1 MTTAEN
7 KVEGEKMARST
18 QKSVPLE
25 FICSVCVQRLIILIL
40 IVGFLS
46 SCFTRLTLSVVI
58 AQPSFA
64 CEGISHMKSVLKRL
78 CLCLIYRKSWSLRTT
93 AKKLRQI
100 YVPRTFYT
108 LCALVLYRVRI
119 ETKREGRERER
130 RKYKNWRNTME
141 KEMRRAHLKSQ
152 TLKSFSLRNLREL
165 SFCYTINTKRAYGRS
180 KGSADS
186 WVWPL
191 LPLLPKW
198 SGINQKTVWRF
209 RLHHLFK
216 CIKLHRVGVG
226 KSTMYRHV

>member
-1 MTTAEN
+1 MCAASNYFDFNRWFSFILFHPPHTLRCYCSTFVRLWGNFPYEIGFKTAVFMLNLQEKLKFANDSKKIKTNIRTAHILHTVCTGIVSCKNWN
-7 KVEGEKMARST
+7 K
-18 QKSVPLE
+18 
-25 FICSVCVQRLIILIL
+25 
-40 IVGFLS
+40 
-46 SCFTRLTLSVVI
+46 TR
-58 AQPSFA
+58 
-64 CEGISHMKSVLKRL
+64 
-78 CLCLIYRKSWSLRTT
+78 
-93 AKKLRQI
+93 RQ
-100 YVPRTFYT
+100 
-108 LCALVLYRVRI
+108 
-119 ETKREGRERER
+119 RER

-180 KGSADS
+180 EGSADS
-186 WVWPL
+186 WAWPL